1 MPQSTSTLNMSSVAK
16 TIIAGVRYTQ
26 QHNAPSM
33 AAIEQM
39 SLQKG
44 ASTKTVPKVANM
56 TMADLVDGQ
65 DIVDEESIGMTTVD
79 LTANEVGARI
89 VVTDKL
95 VRESDPQIYSMVSR
109 QLGEGMAK
117 KNDTDVQALYAS
129 ASTVYGAAAAVF
141 SVANFSASIANAR
154 GKTEPFNPT
163 YAIVHP
169 HTAYDYVNTSTPIG
183 SSNAWPEDMSKERM
197 GKFWTGRTFNQVT
210 LMESGNL
217 IADTSDDVIG
227 ILAQKDAHVVLM
239 SQQTRTERQRD
250 ASLRGTEIVMTSDY
264 GVFELD
270 DNKCAQL
277 LFDAAAVSTTA

>member
-1 MPQSTSTLNMSSVAK
+1 MPQSTTTLNMSSVAK

-95 VRESDPQIYSMVSR
+95 V
-109 QLGEGMAK
+109 
-117 KNDTDVQALYAS
+117 
-129 ASTVYGAAAAVF
+129 F

-217 IADTSDDVIG
+217 IPDASDDVIG